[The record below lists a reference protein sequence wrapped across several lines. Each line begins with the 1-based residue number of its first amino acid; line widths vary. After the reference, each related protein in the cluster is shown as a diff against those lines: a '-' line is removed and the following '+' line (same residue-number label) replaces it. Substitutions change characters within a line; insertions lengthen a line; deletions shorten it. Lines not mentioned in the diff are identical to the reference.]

1 MTAND
6 EKEQLEKLRAAIR
19 HHAYLYYVQD
29 APEISDAEYDA
40 LFERLQ
46 KLEAQHPQWV
56 TPDSPTQR
64 VGGEPQAQFVKVRHP
79 SPVLSLASAVS
90 EAEVRAWYDRIARL
104 LPSSYRP
111 QFVVEPKIDGLTV
124 VLHYEDGVFALG
136 ATRGDGDVGEDITA
150 NLRTVPSVPL
160 RIPLR
165 SDGHAAPSRL
175 VVRGE
180 AYMRISD
187 LKELNRAQVEK
198 GEKTFANP
206 RNAAAGGLRQLD
218 PAVTASRRIR
228 LWVYSIISSSG
239 PVPRTQWEVLQYLRQ
254 LGFPVNQDAALHD
267 DLDSA
272 LAYAE
277 RWMAGR
283 DDLPYEADGV
293 VFKVNDLTVQED
305 LGVVGKDPRGM
316 LAFKFAPR
324 QATTRLKELGI
335 NVGRTGT
342 LNPFAIL
349 EPVELG
355 GVTIERATLHNFED
369 IARKDIRVGDIVVVK
384 RAGDVIPQ
392 VERPLVELR
401 TGAETVITLPKECPV
416 CHSPA
421 VKSEGEVAVYCVNP
435 ACPAQAVQRI
445 IHWAAVM
452 GIDGFGERLA
462 QLFVDRGLLHDLAD
476 LYFLRPEDILAL
488 PGFAEKSTQNLLDSI
503 SASKTRPL
511 PRLLAAL
518 GIRGI
523 GDVVAEVLSH
533 HVSSVDELGRA
544 TAEQLQQIPGVGPV
558 NAANVV
564 DFFASEQARRILAKL
579 KRGGVR
585 MEGEAPR
592 AAATGPLSGK
602 AFVITGTLPSLSR
615 EQATQLVTSNG
626 GRVVDTVSKKVDFLL
641 LGENP
646 GSKLAKAEELGIPTL
661 SEGQLRAMLQAP
673 TGDGTGQGGSL

>member
-1 MTAND
+1 MDN
-6 EKEQLEKLRAAIR
+6 EKEQLERLRAAIR
-19 HHAYLYYVQD
+19 RHAHLYYVQD
-29 APEISDAEYDA
+29 APEITDAEYDA
-40 LFERLQ
+40 LFERLR
-46 KLEAQHPQWV
+46 KLEEQHPEWV

-64 VGGEPQAQFVKVRHP
+64 VGGEPRAQFAKVQHP
-79 SPVLSLASAVS
+79 APILSLASALN
-90 EAEVRAWYDRIARL
+90 EAEVRAWYDRIAKL

-124 VLHYEDGVFALG
+124 VLHYEDGVFTLG
-136 ATRGDGDVGEDITA
+136 ATRGDGEVGEDITA
-150 NLRTVPSVPL
+150 NLRTVASVPL
-160 RIPLR
+160 RIPV
-165 SDGHAAPSRL
+165 SADGPAVPRRL

-187 LKELNRAQVEK
+187 LQALNRAQVEK

-228 LWVYSIISSSG
+228 LFVYSIVSSSG
-239 PVPRTQWEVLQYLRQ
+239 PVPDTQWEILQYLQQ
-254 LGFPVNQDAALHD
+254 LGFPVNQDSALHP

-272 LAYAE
+272 LAYAA

-283 DDLPYEADGV
+283 DDLAYEADGV
-293 VFKVNDLTVQED
+293 VFKINDVKIQQD

-316 LAFKFAPR
+316 LAFKFAAR

-369 IARKDIRVGDIVVVK
+369 IARKDIRVGDIVLVK

-392 VERPLVELR
+392 VEGPLAELR
-401 TGAETVITLPKECPV
+401 TGAERAISVPKECPV

-421 VKSEGEVAVYCVNP
+421 VKSEGEVAVYCANP
-435 ACPAQAVQRI
+435 ACPAQTVQRI

-462 QLFVDRGLLHDLAD
+462 QLFVDRGLLRDFAD
-476 LYFLRPEDILAL
+476 LYFLNREDILKL

-503 SASKTRPL
+503 AASKNRPL
-511 PRLLAAL
+511 PRVLAAL

-523 GDVVAEVLSH
+523 GDVVAEVLGQNI
-533 HVSSVDELGRA
+533 SSIDDLSRA
-544 TAEQLQQIPGVGPV
+544 TAEQLQHIPGVGPV
-558 NAANVV
+558 NAASIVS
-564 DFFASEQARRILAKL
+564 FFASEQAREILAKL
-579 KRGGVR
+579 KRGGVQ
-585 MEGEAPR
+585 MEGRPSRIVAE
-592 AAATGPLSGK
+592 GPLSGK
-602 AFVITGTLPSLSR
+602 TFVITGTLPSLSR
-615 EQATQLVTSNG
+615 EQASQLVSSNG
-626 GRVVDTVSKKVDFLL
+626 GRVVDTVSKKVDYLI
-641 LGENP
+641 LGESP
-646 GSKLAKAEELGIPTL
+646 GSKLAKAQELGIPVL
-661 SEGQLRAMLQAP
+661 SEQQLRAMLNAP
-673 TGDGTGQGGSL
+673 AGEPSGQGKLL

>member
-1 MTAND
+1 MDD
-6 EKEQLEKLRAAIR
+6 EREQLEKLRAAIR
-19 HHAYLYYVQD
+19 HHAHLYYVQD
-29 APEISDAEYDA
+29 APDITDAEYDA
-40 LFERLQ
+40 LFERLRT
-46 KLEAQHPQWV
+46 LEEQHPEWV

-64 VGGEPQAQFVKVRHP
+64 VGGEAQGQFVKVRHP
-79 SPVLSLASAVS
+79 APILSLASALN
-90 EAEVRAWYDRIARL
+90 EAEVRAWYDRIIKL
-104 LPSSYRP
+104 LPSSYHP

-124 VLHYEDGVFALG
+124 VLHYQDGAFALG
-136 ATRGDGDVGEDITA
+136 ATRGDGEVGEDITA

-160 RIPLR
+160 RIPL
-165 SDGHAAPSRL
+165 SPDGPAVPSRL

-187 LKELNRAQVEK
+187 LQTLNRAQAEK
-198 GEKTFANP
+198 SEKTFANP

-218 PAVTASRRIR
+218 PAITASRRIR
-228 LWVYSIISSSG
+228 LFVYSIVSSSG

-254 LGFPVNQDAALHD
+254 LGFPVNQDGALHQD
-267 DLDSA
+267 IDSA
-272 LAYAE
+272 LAYAA

-283 DDLPYEADGV
+283 DDLAYEADGV
-293 VFKVNDLTVQED
+293 VFKINDLAVQED

-316 LAFKFAPR
+316 LAFKFAAR

-369 IARKDIRVGDIVVVK
+369 IARKDIRVGDIVLIK

-392 VERPLVELR
+392 VEGPLTELR
-401 TGAETVITLPKECPV
+401 TGAERVITLPKECPA

-435 ACPAQAVQRI
+435 ACPAQTVQRI

-462 QLFVDRGLLHDLAD
+462 QLFVDQGLLHDFAD
-476 LYFLRPEDILAL
+476 LYFLKREDIVGL
-488 PGFAEKSTQNLLDSI
+488 PGFADKSTQNLLDSI
-503 SASKTRPL
+503 SASRSRPL
-511 PRLLAAL
+511 PRVLAAL
-518 GIRGI
+518 GIRGV
-523 GDVVAEVLSH
+523 GDIVAEVLSQ
-533 HVSSVDELGRA
+533 HVSSVDELSRA

-558 NAANVV
+558 NAASIVS
-564 DFFASEQARRILAKL
+564 FFASEQARKILAKL
-579 KRGGVR
+579 KRGGVQL
-585 MEGEAPR
+585 EGQAPMV
-592 AAATGPLSGK
+592 AATGSLLGK
-602 AFVITGTLPSLSR
+602 TFVITGTLPSLSR
-615 EQATQLVTSNG
+615 EEAAQLVSSNG
-626 GRVVDTVSKKVDFLL
+626 GRVVDSVSKKVDYLI

-646 GSKLAKAEELGIPTL
+646 GSKLAKAQELGIPTV
-661 SEGQLRAMLQAP
+661 SEQQLRAMLNAP
-673 TGDGTGQGGSL
+673 TGQRTGQGKLL